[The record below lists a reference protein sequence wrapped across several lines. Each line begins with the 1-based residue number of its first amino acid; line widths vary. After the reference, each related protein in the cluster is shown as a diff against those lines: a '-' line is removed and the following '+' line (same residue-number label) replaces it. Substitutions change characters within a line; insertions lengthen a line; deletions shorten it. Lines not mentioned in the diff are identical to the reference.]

1 MVAVRG
7 PEADFRQFEFMG
19 PDEFAELAFERGW
32 TDGFPVF
39 VPTEKRVL
47 AILDYIQRPAG
58 ESLGVLQPGKGEV
71 TMEAIAINSAMAGCR
86 KEYVPVVIAAMQAI
100 LDPDFDISGSVS
112 PVGGP
117 PLAIISGPVV
127 KKLKFNY
134 DEGANAASGHR
145 SNSTIARAIRLI
157 QWNVGLSRPGE
168 LAGCVFAQ
176 ADRWGHII
184 CDRPHDDGNPWEPF
198 QTSAAGLGPD
208 DSAVSVLDAHGTYI
222 GFGAARTGSRNIER
236 NLVELGRRIAQ
247 VRNGAN
253 SVLVLNPQITSILH
267 ESGWTKDRVRQVV
280 WENSYHTAGE
290 YRERRY
296 ELDIPGEY
304 DLNVAD
310 DERLYYMGEPSQLQ
324 IMVSGGWGNAGTNYL
339 YTGGN
344 TAPRYGHG
352 LVTKKIDWSWD

>member
-1 MVAVRG
+1 LAAARG
-7 PEADFRQFEFMG
+7 PEIDFRRFEFTD
-19 PDEFAELAFERGW
+19 PDEFAEMAFDRGW

-47 AILDYIQRPAG
+47 GILDYIKRPAN
-58 ESLGVLQPGKGEV
+58 ESLGQLEPGKGDV
-71 TMEAIAINSAMAGCR
+71 TMEAIAVNCAMAGCL
-86 KEYVPVVIAAMQAI
+86 KEYVPIVIAAVEAM
-100 LDPDFDISGSVS
+100 LDPDFDILGSVS

-157 QWNVGLSRPGE
+157 QWNLGRSRPGD
-168 LAGCVFAQ
+168 LARPVFAQ

-184 CDRPHDDGNPWEPF
+184 CDRPQEDGNPWEPF
-198 QTSAAGLGPD
+198 QTSVAGLGPQE
-208 DSAVSVLDAHGTYI
+208 SAVSMLDAHGTYI

-236 NLVELGRRIAQ
+236 NLIDLGRRVALL
-247 VRNGAN
+247 RNGAN
-253 SVLVLNPQITSILH
+253 SVLVLNPQITSILY
-267 ESGWTKDRVRQVV
+267 ESGWTKERVRQVV
-280 WENSYHTAGE
+280 WENSYHTARE

-304 DLNVAD
+304 DPNAAD
-310 DERLYYMGEPSQLQ
+310 DEKLYHLREPAQLQ

-344 TAPRYGHG
+344 NARRYGHG
-352 LVTKKIDWSWD
+352 LVTRKIDWNWD